1 MATRLG
7 IILVGVLLVTP
18 SLSANLKDLE
28 PNFERFMIYLN
39 KNYHQHQLPV
49 DDNDKILNKIR
60 SILRVS
66 GISAMQ
72 KQKLLFRLGR
82 IHLRRYENN
91 LKTLPLSAG
100 RGSRTHLPKQLVK
113 NLLSAANALR
123 RAIKID
129 SNRGITN
136 LAIFNLSLTLSRL
149 RNSNAIFYYQKL
161 LQQTANHDLL
171 AYTRLALAE
180 HLFEAGKYQQA
191 ILYYQK
197 SVAYR
202 QHNSYPYSVYKLAWS
217 YHNLGKKTHRKS
229 LLSLQLVERLT
240 TNKPQLHQDALDDLS
255 NIWSNYRNVRAAKKY
270 FVNKLA
276 RDELY
281 HLTLQRIAEGYH
293 AERQYHRAISS
304 YKSLVEATQ
313 YLLNIPNHLQKLLEL
328 LFEVGDYQQLV
339 SYLQKIPTQFAS
351 KDSLW
356 YQNHKN
362 HPQHKE
368 MLQALN
374 ETIYHYGK
382 YLYELGTDP
391 QKKEARKYARNV
403 LQLYLKTFPDSAN
416 YLDARFLLAEI
427 LFEFGYLE
435 RSAHHFLAI
444 SSDGDRNDP
453 LTKIAALNAI
463 NSLQGLR
470 QGQDPMQE
478 EENNAIEIK
487 YKEAIDNY
495 LHLFP
500 EDRQSK
506 SILLTA
512 ARLELKLKN
521 LPKAKMRL
529 QSLIEVFSESIEAE
543 QATELLLSLMV
554 DNKAWKKIISWVTHY
569 QNLKLRL
576 TDRANQLITTN
587 YKLANYRLALQ
598 LQEEKKYL
606 ASAEQF
612 LNYQKLFTDDKL
624 TDDALFLS
632 GENFYKAQAIDQAIN
647 SHSLLLQSY
656 PDSPFAK
663 DALLSLAQTHERT
676 GLFALAA
683 NYYYTF
689 ARRYPESR
697 FNYQALAKSM
707 HYYFYLNKVDEAL
720 QIADYTKKKFRGLPP
735 EFYITLA
742 KIYLKTK
749 QYNKAWHVY
758 QRLIID
764 GQTIDDKLS
773 DDFFDN
779 LYATGHRDKLL
790 HLKQVLQKTD
800 KNRDFLAKITFRQL
814 LQPLQE
820 FFAIDITNA
829 KQLDTVVK
837 EKQAKLLKL
846 VTEFERVINLGIAKH
861 QIVAYYRI
869 AEMHENFSEMIF
881 SAPTLTSDSQQ
892 EIDQYRSKLERVAF
906 PLKNEAIKYYTMAY
920 QKAHQQKIF
929 NNWLLKAYQKIAK
942 LSPET
947 HPQIIEKISPPLY
960 LTHRFNLNKSTKYLL
975 K

>member
-1 MATRLG
+1 MVTR
-7 IILVGVLLVTP
+7 IGVMLISALLAKPALSV
-18 SLSANLKDLE
+18 SLKNLE
-28 PNFERFMIYLN
+28 PNFERFMIFLN
-39 KNYHQHQLPV
+39 KNYQQHQLPT
-49 DDNDKILNKIR
+49 DDNSKISNKIR

-82 IHLRRYENN
+82 IHLRHYEKN
-91 LKTLPLSAG
+91 LKSLPLSAG
-100 RGSRTHLPKQLVK
+100 RGSRTHLPKLLINSLV
-113 NLLSAANALR
+113 SAANALR
-123 RAIKID
+123 RSIKID
-129 SNRGITN
+129 SSREVTN

-149 RNSNAIFYYQKL
+149 RNSNAVFYYKKL

-180 HLFEAGKYQQA
+180 HLFEERKYQQA
-191 ILYYQK
+191 IPYYQK

-229 LLSLQLVERLT
+229 LLSLQLVEKLT
-240 TNKPQLHQDALDDLS
+240 RNNPKLHREALDDLS
-255 NIWSNYRNVRAAKKY
+255 NIWSKYRNISAAKKY
-270 FVNKLA
+270 FVIKLGK
-276 RDELY
+276 DELY
-281 HLTLQRIAEGYH
+281 HLTLQRIAEGYR
-293 AERQYHRAISS
+293 ADRQYHRAIAS
-304 YKSLVEATQ
+304 YQTLIEATQ
-313 YLLNIPNHLQKLLEL
+313 HLLNSPQHLKKLLEL
-328 LFEVGDYQQLV
+328 LFEVGNYQHLV

-356 YQNHKN
+356 YQNNKN
-362 HPQHKE
+362 HPRHQE
-368 MLQALN
+368 MLQVLN

-391 QKKEARKYARNV
+391 QKKDARKYARNV
-403 LQLYLKTFPDSAN
+403 LQLYLKTFPDSTN

-453 LTKIAALNAI
+453 LTKVAALNAI
-463 NSLQGLR
+463 SSLQGLR
-470 QGQDPMQE
+470 QTRDPMQE

-500 EDRQSK
+500 EDNQSK

-512 ARLELKLKN
+512 SRLELKLKN
-521 LPKAKMRL
+521 LTKAKMRL

-543 QATELLLSLMV
+543 QATEILLSLMV
-554 DNKAWKKIISWVTHY
+554 DDKDWRKIISWVTHH

-576 TDRANQLITTN
+576 TDRANQIITTN

-606 ASAEQF
+606 ASAQQF
-612 LNYQKLFTDDKL
+612 LNYQKLFADDKL

-632 GENFYKAQAIDQAIN
+632 GENYYKAQAIDQAIN

-663 DALLSLAQTHERT
+663 EALLSLAQTHERT

-707 HYYFYLNKVDEAL
+707 HYYFYLDKVNEAL
-720 QIADYTKKKFRGLPP
+720 QIADYTKKKFHGLPP
-735 EFYITLA
+735 DFYVTLA
-742 KIYLKTK
+742 KIYLKSER
-749 QYNKAWHVY
+749 YDKAWQVY
-758 QRLIID
+758 QRLIVE
-764 GQTIDDKLS
+764 GHTIDDKLS
-773 DDFFDN
+773 DDFFDD
-779 LYATGHRDKLL
+779 LYATEHRDKLL
-790 HLKQVLQKTD
+790 RLKQLLQKTG

-829 KQLDTVVK
+829 KQLDAVVRD
-837 EKQAKLLKL
+837 KQAKLLTL
-846 VTEFERVINLGIAKH
+846 VGQFEKVINLGIAKH

-881 SAPTLTSDSQQ
+881 NAPTIASDSQQ
-892 EIDQYRSKLERVAF
+892 VIDQYRSKLERVAF

-920 QKAHQQKIF
+920 QRAHQQKLF

-947 HPQIIEKISPPLY
+947 HPQIIEKISSPLY

>member
-1 MATRLG
+1 MAVG
-7 IILVGVLLVTP
+7 IGLLLSWVLLSSP
-18 SLSANLKDLE
+18 GLSADLGDLE
-28 PNFERFMIYLN
+28 PNFERFMVYLTE
-39 KNYHQHQLPV
+39 NYRQHQLPV
-49 DDNDKILNKIR
+49 SDSGKVLSKIK

-66 GISAMQ
+66 GISAIQ
-72 KQKLLFRLGR
+72 KQKLLFGLGR
-82 IHLRRYENN
+82 IHLGRYERALNN
-91 LKTLPLSAG
+91 LSAV
-100 RGSRTHLPKQLVK
+100 RGKRTHLPKPLVR

-129 SNRGITN
+129 SNRDMTN

-149 RNSNAIFYYQKL
+149 RNSNAVFYYKKL
-161 LQQTANHDLL
+161 LQQTSDHDLL

-180 HLFEAGKYQQA
+180 HLFEEKKYQQA

-202 QHNSYPYSVYKLAWS
+202 QHASYPYSVYKLAWS

-229 LLSLQLVERLT
+229 LLSLQLAERLT
-240 TNKPQLHQDALDDLS
+240 VNSPKLHQEILDDLS
-255 NIWSNYRNVRAAKKY
+255 NIWSRYRNSNAAKKY
-270 FVNKLA
+270 FVGKLGKD
-276 RDELY
+276 RLY
-281 HLTLQRIAEGYH
+281 HLTLQRIADGYR
-293 AERQYHRAISS
+293 AKRQYRQAIAS
-304 YKSLVEATQ
+304 YQLLVEATQ

-339 SYLQKIPTQFAS
+339 TYLQKIPTQFAS

-368 MLQALN
+368 MLQILN

-391 QKKEARKYARNV
+391 QKKDARKYARSV

-453 LTKIAALNAI
+453 LTKAAALNAI
-463 NSLQGLR
+463 SSLQGLR
-470 QGQDPMQE
+470 QIDNPM
-478 EENNAIEIK
+478 EENNGIEIK

-500 EDRQSK
+500 EDHQSK

-512 ARLELKLKN
+512 AQLELKLKN
-521 LPKAKMRL
+521 LAKAKMRL

-543 QATELLLSLMV
+543 QALELLLSLMV
-554 DNKAWKKIISWVTHY
+554 DEKNWQKIISWVTHH

-606 ASAEQF
+606 ASANQF
-612 LNYQKLFTDDKL
+612 LNYQKLFADDKL

-632 GENFYKAQAIDQAIN
+632 GENYYKAQAIDKAIN

-676 GLFALAA
+676 GLFVLAA

-707 HYYFYLNKVDEAL
+707 HYYFYLDKLNEAL
-720 QIADYTKKKFRGLPP
+720 QLADYTKKKFRGLPH
-735 EFYITLA
+735 EFYVTLV
-742 KIYLKTK
+742 KIYLKTE
-749 QYNKAWHVY
+749 QYDRAWQVY
-758 QRLIID
+758 RRLIVD
-764 GQTIDDKLS
+764 GYTIDDKLS

-779 LYATGHRDKLL
+779 LYAAGDSGKLL
-790 HLKQVLQKTD
+790 LLKQVLQKTG
-800 KNRDFLAKITFRQL
+800 KNRDFWAKASFRQL

-829 KQLDTVVK
+829 KQLDAVVRY
-837 EKQAKLLKL
+837 KQTKLLNL
-846 VTEFERVINLGIAKH
+846 VTEFEKIINLGIAKH

-881 SAPTLTSDSQQ
+881 SAPTLASDSQ
-892 EIDQYRSKLERVAF
+892 EEVDQYRSKLERVAF
-906 PLKNEAIKYYTMAY
+906 PLKNEAVKYYTMAY
-920 QKAHQQKIF
+920 QKAKRQKIF
-929 NNWLLKAYQKIAK
+929 NNWLLKSYQKIAE

-947 HPQIIEKISPPLY
+947 HPQIIEKINSPLY